1 MRRPTLAV
9 IGDGT
14 VEAGSPTWGA
24 AFEVGRLAVEAGM
37 RVMTGGL
44 GGVMAAASQGARA
57 AAGYHEGDVIGL
69 LPGLDPGAANPWVD
83 IAIATGL
90 DHARNS
96 LVANA
101 DAVVAVGGGAG
112 TLSELSFAWIYNRL
126 IVALALPGWSGE
138 LAGRRLDA
146 RPRNVARL
154 DDAIFAARDAAE
166 AIAIVK
172 ERLPDYPKRPAPR
185 G

>member
-1 MRRPTLAV
+1 MRKSTLAV
-9 IGDGT
+9 IGDGA
-14 VEAGSPTWGA
+14 VEAGNPTWSA
-24 AFEVGRLAVEAGM
+24 AYEVGRLAVEAGM
-37 RVMTGGL
+37 RVITGGL

-57 AAGYHEGDVIGL
+57 AAAYREGDVIGL
-69 LPGLDPGAANPWVD
+69 LPGLDPDAANPWVD

-90 DHARNS
+90 DHTRNA

-112 TLSELSFAWIYNRL
+112 TLSELSFAWIYDRL
-126 IVALALPGWSGE
+126 IIALSLPGWSGE

-146 RPRNVARL
+146 RPRGAAPP
-154 DDAIFAARDAAE
+154 DDAIFAAADAAQ
-166 AIAIVK
+166 AIAIVQ
-172 ERLPDYPKRPAPR
+172 ERLPHYRKRPAPR